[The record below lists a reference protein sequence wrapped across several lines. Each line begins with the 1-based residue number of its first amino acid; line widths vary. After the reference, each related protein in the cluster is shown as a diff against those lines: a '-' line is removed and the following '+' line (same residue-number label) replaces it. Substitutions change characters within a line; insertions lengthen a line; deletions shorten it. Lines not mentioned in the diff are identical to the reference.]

1 MDSLNP
7 IEKII
12 TLFNTFGGSQYGGE
26 PVSQMEHALQ
36 AAQLALDS
44 HAKPSLIIA
53 SLLHDVGHLLH
64 NLPDDAP
71 ENGIDDLHEN
81 LGHDFLSKHF
91 ISSVVQPAYLHVSAK
106 RYLCATDSAYISLL
120 SEPSLVS
127 LELQGGTM
135 NDQEVKTF
143 EQNEWYLDAVALRK
157 MDDQAKIPNAK
168 TKSIEYYIPMMEGLV
183 K

>member
-1 MDSLNP
+1 MSLFNP

-12 TLFNTFGGSQYGGE
+12 TLFNNFGGSRYGGE
-26 PVSQMEHALQ
+26 PVSQIEHALQ
-36 AAQLALDS
+36 AAQLALDMHS
-44 HAKPSLIIA
+44 KPSLIIA

-81 LGHDFLSKHF
+81 LGYDFLNKHF
-91 ISSVVQPAYLHVSAK
+91 ISSVVQPAYLHVAAK
-106 RYLCATDSAYISLL
+106 RYLCATDSSYISLL

-127 LELQGGTM
+127 LELQGGPM
-135 NDQEVKTF
+135 SEQEVETF
-143 EQNEWYLDAVALRK
+143 EQNEWHLDAIKLRK
-157 MDDQAKIPNAK
+157 MDDYAKIPNAK